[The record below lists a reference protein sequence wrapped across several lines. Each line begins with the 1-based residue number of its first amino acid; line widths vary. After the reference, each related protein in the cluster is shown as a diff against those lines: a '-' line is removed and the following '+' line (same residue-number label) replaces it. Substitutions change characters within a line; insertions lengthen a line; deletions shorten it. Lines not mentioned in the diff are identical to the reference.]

1 MRATPL
7 ADRKRPS
14 SLRRGIED
22 GATRRKTD
30 GDPDSCTH
38 RPDSCVMAND
48 LADFQADAISRGYTH
63 DFGFDGRSAP
73 SDIANELRV
82 VEYVSFDSG
91 TDPGDDVTMYLI
103 ESNSGRNGYLI
114 LSDSFHADPRKA
126 AFIDALLSR

>member
-1 MRATPL
+1 
-7 ADRKRPS
+7 
-14 SLRRGIED
+14 
-22 GATRRKTD
+22 
-30 GDPDSCTH
+30 
-38 RPDSCVMAND
+38 MAKD
-48 LADFQADAISRGYTH
+48 LADYQTEAIANGYTH

-103 ESNSGRNGYLI
+103 ESNSGRKGYLI
-114 LSDSFHADPRKA
+114 LSDSFHTDPRKA

>member
-1 MRATPL
+1 
-7 ADRKRPS
+7 
-14 SLRRGIED
+14 
-22 GATRRKTD
+22 
-30 GDPDSCTH
+30 
-38 RPDSCVMAND
+38 MAKD
-48 LADFQADAISRGYTH
+48 LADYQTEAIANGYTH

-73 SDIANELRV
+73 ADIANELRI

-103 ESNSGRNGYLI
+103 ESNSRRKGYLI

>member
-1 MRATPL
+1 
-7 ADRKRPS
+7 
-14 SLRRGIED
+14 
-22 GATRRKTD
+22 
-30 GDPDSCTH
+30 
-38 RPDSCVMAND
+38 MAKD
-48 LADFQADAISRGYTH
+48 LADYQTEAIANGYTH

-103 ESNSGRNGYLI
+103 ESNSGRKGYLI